1 MVRPYQ
7 ERVDEF
13 LADYQDKFLP
23 TLITGKGTKE
33 SPYTNM
39 SGPET
44 AMPMT
49 KEQGQLERDKL
60 LASSIHPDTFNK
72 ILDIFGPKS
81 AYAEERPIPISGQGT
96 KENPYT
102 NLSGPSYSAFDPF
115 RQRNEMEE
123 AAAMREKAGITYN
136 PNRGPLTQPGGLGG
150 FLKERGWTGTM
161 PGTVSA
167 FTPPPEERIT
177 GLGTK
182 ENPYTN
188 LSGPDLTTK
197 GGLTW
202 DQINNA
208 ILRQSGIQTGIT
220 GMKGT
225 PFEGME
231 FTQEQADALFNKPI
245 PVGGGPG
252 KNTLESLWGIKREG
266 NVFTLPGG
274 EGTMTVGPERFF
286 LGGKEVPAGTPGA
299 MSGDQLA
306 RERIGAES
314 DAQRT
319 AWGEEF
325 APVPRSYYEAHP
337 EERYLDELSRR
348 NKPIMDNI
356 LRAIEQNRQMLQ
368 GYGLSSDRNVAE
380 IQRLGAGKRLQGL
393 SEVLVTAG
401 AIPGQTTAKFLE
413 NIGQGSQRQAMADYY
428 NRMAGVHEAAIPSE
442 TFARYATGAHALSE
456 AERPYAFP
464 PNSAV
469 YQGAK
474 LLGYVPEKP
483 EAIHPIILDIIN
495 KSELID
501 PNTGMKTGGFDIRG
515 ARQKIGYIAPW
526 LGSRGIDVPKEAYK
540 MTKPEFLGEQ
550 KSFIAKLPKK
560 ERNRYTKD
568 YTEQLWK
575 EYWGE

>member
-1 MVRPYQ
+1 MADKPYQ
-7 ERVDEF
+7 KRVDEF
-13 LADYQDKFLP
+13 LADYTDKFIP

-33 SPYTNM
+33 TPFTNM
-39 SGPET
+39 SGPEASPLT
-44 AMPMT
+44 REQLDLEKTKILANSISPDIFTRVLDTMRGERAIPSHQVNLGTPMS
-49 KEQGQLERDKL
+49 EFSNSPEGQRIMRERAIPIPHVSTGFLPPTGGGTLEEIR
-60 LASSIHPDTFNK
+60 SSIPNELAQGPGGGVIDMAQNK
-72 ILDIFGPKS
+72 EGVF
-81 AYAEERPIPISGQGT
+81 
-96 KENPYT
+96 
-102 NLSGPSYSAFDPF
+102 
-115 RQRNEMEE
+115 
-123 AAAMREKAGITYN
+123 EKA
-136 PNRGPLTQPGGLGG
+136 
-150 FLKERGWTGTM
+150 
-161 PGTVSA
+161 
-167 FTPPPEERIT
+167 
-177 GLGTK
+177 
-182 ENPYTN
+182 
-188 LSGPDLTTK
+188 
-197 GGLTW
+197 
-202 DQINNA
+202 
-208 ILRQSGIQTGIT
+208 
-220 GMKGT
+220 
-225 PFEGME
+225 
-231 FTQEQADALFNKPI
+231 I
-245 PVGGGPG
+245 PS
-252 KNTLESLWGIKREG
+252 LESQWGIKREG
-266 NVFTLPGG
+266 NIFTLPGG

-299 MSGDQLA
+299 VSGDQLA
-306 RERIGAES
+306 RDRIEAES
-314 DAQRT
+314 NAQRT

-348 NKPIMDNI
+348 NTPIMDNI
-356 LRAIEQNRQMLQ
+356 LRAIAQNRQMLP
-368 GYGLSSDRNVAE
+368 GYGLSSDRTVGE

>member
-150 FLKERGWTGTM
+150 ALKEAGWTGTT

-167 FTPPPEERIT
+167 FTPPPEERIA
-177 GLGTK
+177 GLGTR
-182 ENPYTN
+182 ESSFIN
-188 LSGPDLTTK
+188 LTGPEIGKFEMAPSHEVGNYPISTQFLSEK
-197 GGLTW
+197 
-202 DQINNA
+202 A
-208 ILRQSGIQTGIT
+208 IPS
-220 GMKGT
+220 
-225 PFEGME
+225 
-231 FTQEQADALFNKPI
+231 
-245 PVGGGPG
+245 
-252 KNTLESLWGIKREG
+252 LESQWGIKREG
-266 NVFTLPGG
+266 NIFTLPGG

-299 MSGDQLA
+299 VSGDQLA

-483 EAIHPIILDIIN
+483 EAIHPIIRDVIN
-495 KSELID
+495 KSQMID
-501 PNTGMKTGGFDIRG
+501 PTTGQQTGFD
-515 ARQKIGYIAPW
+515 
-526 LGSRGIDVPKEAYK
+526 
-540 MTKPEFLGEQ
+540 
-550 KSFIAKLPKK
+550 
-560 ERNRYTKD
+560 
-568 YTEQLWK
+568 
-575 EYWGE
+575 